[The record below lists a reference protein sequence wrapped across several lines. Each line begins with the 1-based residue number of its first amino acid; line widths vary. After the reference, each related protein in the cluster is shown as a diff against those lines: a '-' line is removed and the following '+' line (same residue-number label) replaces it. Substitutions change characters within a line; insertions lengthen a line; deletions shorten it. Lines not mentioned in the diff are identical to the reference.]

1 MKSSVRKIETNKR
14 TLKVA
19 VIGVLCAL
27 AFVAVAAFR
36 IPLIPS
42 MAFLKYDPKDVV
54 ITFAGLSLG
63 PVAAAVMTVIVSFIE
78 MITVSE
84 SGIIG
89 FVMNVLSTAS
99 FACTASLIYKKYHN
113 FRGAVAGLCTGW
125 AFMLVVML
133 LWNWLITP
141 LYMHMARE
149 AVEKLLVPSILPF
162 NFVKGGFNTAL
173 TLLIYKPA
181 SNVLKHTGL
190 SLGSGDD
197 AGISGNGG
205 SRSKLMA
212 LWIALPIAVVCA
224 AVLILVRVI

>member
-1 MKSSVRKIETNKR
+1 MKSSVGKIGTNER

-27 AFVAVAAFR
+27 AYVAVAIFR

-42 MAFLKYDPKDVV
+42 MPFLRYDPKDVI

-63 PVAAAVMTVIVSFIE
+63 PVSAAVMTVIVSFIE
-78 MITVSE
+78 MVTVSE

-99 FACTASLIYKKYHN
+99 FACTASLIYKKRHN
-113 FRGAVAGLCTGW
+113 FRGAIAGLCSGW

-141 LYMHMARE
+141 LYMSMTRE
-149 AVEKLLVPSILPF
+149 AVEKLLIPSILPF

-173 TLLIYKPA
+173 IMLIYKPA

-190 SLGSGDD
+190 SLGSADTVGG
-197 AGISGNGG
+197 AENSG
-205 SRSKLMA
+205 RSMRLMS
-212 LWIALPIAVVCA
+212 LWVALPIAVVCA
-224 AVLILVRVI
+224 AVLILVRLI